1 MWHFTK
7 KMEPITNTIEPVTP
21 AEPVKIKK
29 DRFDITITLGCGKEL
44 GYNQI
49 HEHNSGKSCIG
60 CFLPFY
66 RWFYEK
72 ESPYYTFEHLQ
83 GADVFVRSEIKSIIM
98 RKSEIEEVLTTGS
111 I

>member
-1 MWHFTK
+1 MWHFTKWHFTK

-60 CFLPFY
+60 CFFHFTDGFMKKNRHTIHLSIY
-66 RWFYEK
+66 KGR
-72 ESPYYTFEHLQ
+72 TFLY
-83 GADVFVRSEIKSIIM
+83 GLKLKA
-98 RKSEIEEVLTTGS
+98 
-111 I
+111 